1 MRSQRTLI
9 FAVLAVGLALAAA
22 WFVRVALTGMQ
33 TGRAQA
39 PQQVEPAE
47 IHVLVARRDLPIG
60 RLLGADDIKA
70 QPWPKD
76 AINDS
81 YILLK
86 GKKAI
91 QEYYGHVVRTAL
103 PAGTPVPKGAL
114 VAPGERGFL
123 AAALARGMRAVT
135 LPVDAASGV
144 AGFIFPGDRVDVIL
158 NHRLKDADGIRHF
171 ASETVA
177 GNVRVLAIDNRTG
190 IEEGKAKPGRTVTL
204 EVTPKI
210 AERIALVRAMGTLTL
225 ALRSLQRPD
234 GAPDAE
240 RPIARTMSHTWDAD
254 VSRVLPPP
262 DTRNNVPVVRVVR
275 GSESEFVELAARGG
289 RQGSGS

>member
-1 MRSQRTLI
+1 M
-9 FAVLAVGLALAAA
+9 
-22 WFVRVALTGMQ
+22 
-33 TGRAQA
+33 
-39 PQQVEPAE
+39 
-47 IHVLVARRDLPIG
+47 
-60 RLLGADDIKA
+60 
-70 QPWPKD
+70 
-76 AINDS
+76 
-81 YILLK
+81 
-86 GKKAI
+86 
-91 QEYYGHVVRTAL
+91 VRTAL

-123 AAALARGMRAVT
+123 AAALAPGMRAVT